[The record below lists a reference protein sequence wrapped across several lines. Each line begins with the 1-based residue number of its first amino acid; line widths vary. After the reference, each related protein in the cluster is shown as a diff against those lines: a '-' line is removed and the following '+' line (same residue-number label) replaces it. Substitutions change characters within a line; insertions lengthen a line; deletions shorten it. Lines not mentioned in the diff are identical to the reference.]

1 MKTRGV
7 EDEDPMKMLHQPQ
20 PLDRLRSTSTPTQRK
35 HPQLGSS
42 LTSESQTT
50 PQESYLLAQSLKEGG
65 IAPLTLPLPQYDEE
79 KSPSR
84 QSSEHKLVVQFDEDI
99 VQVIVRMGYSRKKVL
114 MCLVAMAESG
124 QDIVLEDAIEFVV
137 NFEGRNPEEISG
149 KNSGEAEVRRQLAET
164 EEKLKEFQ
172 GQLSKMQQLES
183 QKEEEINILKVQ
195 IDQLEKVKI
204 EKDTQIEIL
213 TGGFGFGTYLKVH
226 GGVDI
231 YDESECVICL
241 ENPKTCTTSCGCTVM
256 CQNCYKKLNKKECP
270 NCWKK
275 IK

>member
-1 MKTRGV
+1 
-7 EDEDPMKMLHQPQ
+7 
-20 PLDRLRSTSTPTQRK
+20 
-35 HPQLGSS
+35 
-42 LTSESQTT
+42 
-50 PQESYLLAQSLKEGG
+50 
-65 IAPLTLPLPQYDEE
+65 
-79 KSPSR
+79 
-84 QSSEHKLVVQFDEDI
+84 
-99 VQVIVRMGYSRKKVL
+99 MGYSRKKVL

-137 NFEGRNPEEISG
+137 NFEGRDPEEISG

-270 NCWKK
+270 NCRKK